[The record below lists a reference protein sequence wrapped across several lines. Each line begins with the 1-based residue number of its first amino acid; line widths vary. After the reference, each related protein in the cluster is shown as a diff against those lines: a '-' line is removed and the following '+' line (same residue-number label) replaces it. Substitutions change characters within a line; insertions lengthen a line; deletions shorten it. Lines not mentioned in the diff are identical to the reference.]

1 MNEKLFLLTLVAQV
15 KIVNNKK
22 YLFYIDTSHKKRIVT
37 EHNNEIINNFYTKD
51 LNQDDMVV
59 VSNFSINKQK
69 QIIINDKK
77 ELLIIPKEIIELN
90 TTSEQLDLYIY
101 DNLKK
106 FPENPSY
113 INNAN
118 YAASQIDK
126 PDIAICY
133 INGIDSKFIQI
144 SGFILTTN
152 LLQNNFDLID
162 YEINNIP
169 EQPGIYIYYN
179 IKENDYSFEGDFLEL
194 TPKHKDNYK
203 NIFNFQLVKPYFK
216 LLPQPEG
223 LKP

>member
-77 ELLIIPKEIIELN
+77 ELLIIPKEIIEN